1 MDNNI
6 IPIIIILLISII
18 YAVSAFLSIHDRVTF
33 YEEMEESTI
42 YQVFFDNATCP
53 LTIDKIHNE
62 GITMYADIT
71 FDGVKFYHV
80 PSPLI
85 YNFVRKTD
93 EYDYN
98 VVWNELQKYREV
110 ING

>member
-1 MDNNI
+1 
-6 IPIIIILLISII
+6 
-18 YAVSAFLSIHDRVTF
+18 
-33 YEEMEESTI
+33 
-42 YQVFFDNATCP
+42 
-53 LTIDKIHNE
+53 
-62 GITMYADIT
+62 MYADIT